1 VPNVS
6 PAPGGLG
13 NQLTMIPSAVGR
25 GTGNPGISLTSSN
38 TAGFRKDPL
47 PGSEKLALTRSRLRT
62 VKLFIGAPLISIS
75 RVLRSTTLV
84 LLFSS
89 LGAVAQRLPD
99 VARPQHYTLQ
109 LAPNLQTATFTGRET
124 IDLTLAQGVESI
136 VLNAAELKFDT
147 VTAEID
153 GKTLTAEVSLNTER
167 QQAAFHFP
175 RQLPAG
181 PVTLKIA
188 YSGTLNGGLRG
199 FYLSKTATRNYAV
212 TQFEPTDARRA
223 FPSFDEPAYK
233 ATFDVSLI
241 VAQGDTAIG
250 NTNIISDKPGPIG
263 GEHIITFA
271 RTPKMSTYLVAFLV
285 GDFKCLSGESDGV
298 PIRACATPDQVQYA
312 QFALSGAEFFL
323 HYYDV
328 YFGIKYP
335 MPKLDMIAIPD
346 FEAGAMENF
355 GAITYRET
363 AMLVNEKTASIDE
376 KKVVAVDVAHEMAH
390 QWFGDMV
397 TMQWWNN
404 IWLNEGFAT
413 WMSNKPLA
421 AWKPEWKIP
430 EDQAAQLNVT
440 LDLDGGRVTR
450 AIRAR
455 AETPEEINEMFD
467 GITYGKAAAVLL
479 MTEHYLGE
487 ETFRAGIHRYLQA
500 HIYGNATAE
509 DFWNTLEQTSGK
521 PVDKIMESLVAQ
533 PGEPL
538 LTFGSVH
545 DGSVAVT
552 QKRFFI
558 NPEQTSAR
566 HDDADDPRQS
576 WVLPVCMKG
585 GANQPACPILGAES
599 QHLKADQ
606 TPVFYGN
613 AGGQGYY
620 RSRYDGGDYQQLL
633 RTVES
638 SLTPPERITFLGS
651 QWAQARAGIA
661 DIGEFLNLAAA
672 VREDNSSFVI
682 STVSSALRIID
693 QQVASTPEEHEEIA
707 GWVRKNFA
715 SALERLGAP
724 AAGGGPDRTLLRA
737 NLFELLGDTGSD
749 PQVIAQATRIAQQYL
764 SDPASVD
771 STLADR
777 ALTVAAQNGD
787 AAFFDLVQRV
797 SQTSGDPQLRVQ
809 ALAALARFRDPALV
823 TRALEYAVSGK
834 VKNQDALQ
842 LVRIEMRDRRT
853 REVAWQ
859 FIQKNWP
866 RVQAQITTWMGGS
879 LVESMGSFCTAER
892 SNQVAQFFAGHAVS
906 ATSRAL
912 DKARGSIADCAQ
924 LRAAQEPNLSQWLH
938 RHAAD
943 TQQQ

>member
-1 VPNVS
+1 
-6 PAPGGLG
+6 
-13 NQLTMIPSAVGR
+13 M
-25 GTGNPGISLTSSN
+25 
-38 TAGFRKDPL
+38 
-47 PGSEKLALTRSRLRT
+47 
-62 VKLFIGAPLISIS
+62 FIGAPLLTIS
-75 RVLRSTTLV
+75 RIFLRSSLA
-84 LLFSS
+84 LAIISLISS
-89 LGAVAQRLPD
+89 VESVAQRLPS

-109 LAPNLQTATFTGRET
+109 LAPDLRKATFTGGET
-124 IDLTLAQGVESI
+124 IDLTLAQATDSI
-136 VLNAAELKFDT
+136 VLNASELKFDT

-153 GKTLTAEVSLNTER
+153 GKALAADVSLDPSRE
-167 QQAAFHFP
+167 QAAFHFP
-175 RQLPAG
+175 RKLPAG

-223 FPSFDEPAYK
+223 FPCFDEPAYK

-250 NTNIISDKPGPIG
+250 NTNIVSDKPSPIA

-298 PIRACATPDQVQYA
+298 PIRACATPDQVQFA
-312 QFALSGAEFFL
+312 KFALSGAEFFL

-363 AMLVNEKTASIDE
+363 AMLLNEKTASVDE

-397 TMQWWNN
+397 TMEWWNN

-430 EDQAAQLNVT
+430 QDQAAQLNAT

-455 AETPEEINEMFD
+455 AETPSEINEMFD

-487 ETFRAGIHRYLQA
+487 ETFRAGVHRYLQA

-509 DFWNTLEQTSGK
+509 DFWDTLQQTSGK

-538 LTFGSVH
+538 LTLGSMR
-545 DGSVAVT
+545 DGSVEVT

-558 NPEQTSAR
+558 NPEETSAG
-566 HDDADDPRQS
+566 HGKADDPRQS
-576 WVLPVCMKG
+576 WVLPVCMKNS
-585 GANQPACPILGAES
+585 ADQPDCPILSADT
-599 QHLKADQ
+599 QHLRVPQA
-606 TPVFYGN
+606 PLFYGN

-620 RSRYDGGDYQQLL
+620 RSRYDSGDYQQLL
-633 RTVES
+633 RSVETG
-638 SLTPPERITFLGS
+638 LTPPERITFLGG

-661 DIGEFLNLAAA
+661 NVGEFLNLAAA
-672 VREDNSSFVI
+672 VRDDSSSFVI
-682 STVSSALRIID
+682 TTVSSALRIVD
-693 QQVASTPEEHEEIA
+693 QQVASTPEEHDEIA
-707 GWVRKNFA
+707 KWVRKNFA
-715 SALERLGAP
+715 PALARLAAP
-724 AAGGGPDRTLLRA
+724 APGDAPDQTLLRA
-737 NLFELLGDTGSD
+737 GLFELLGDTGGD
-749 PQVIAQATRIAQQYL
+749 PQVIAQATRIAEQYL
-764 SDPASVD
+764 RDPASVD

-787 AAFFDLVQRV
+787 AAFFDQVQQV
-797 SQTSGDPQLRVQ
+797 SQAAGDPQLRVQ
-809 ALAALARFRDPALV
+809 ALEALARFRDPVLV
-823 TRALEYAVSGK
+823 TRALDYAVSGK

-859 FIQKNWP
+859 FVQQNWP

-879 LVESMGSFCTAER
+879 LVESMGNFCSADR
-892 SNQVAQFFAGHAVS
+892 SSEVTQFFAEHEVP

-912 DKARGSIADCAQ
+912 DKARGSIADCLQ
-924 LRAAQEPNLSQWLH
+924 LRAAQEPNLKQWLQSQ
-938 RHAAD
+938 AAD
-943 TQQQ
+943 TH